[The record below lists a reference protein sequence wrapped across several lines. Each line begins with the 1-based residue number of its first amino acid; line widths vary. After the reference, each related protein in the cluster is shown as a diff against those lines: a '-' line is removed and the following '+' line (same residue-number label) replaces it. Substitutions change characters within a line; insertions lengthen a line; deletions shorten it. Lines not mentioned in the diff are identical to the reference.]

1 MAGKSI
7 NELPEITSVS
17 DSSLMALS
25 SDGKTLGRV
34 AARTL
39 KNSVVGQHI
48 SNYIRYINQDIK
60 LELND
65 GTLTLKAGS
74 KVYVPNGFESDGTTP
89 KFDVVAVPT
98 DINYTAGYNDTRML
112 FVQGSNH
119 SGMDGF
125 PVSQCYSGTTAPT
138 GSTYLYW
145 YDTTNNIIKRTID
158 GGSTWDSND
167 YSLPICIIT
176 GGSSVVSSLDQ
187 VFNGFG
193 YIGSTIFALPGT
205 VVSMPNGKEEN
216 GVLKNTEVEITSVR
230 TVTLGSTSTT
240 EYFGYL
246 SPTGIDY
253 MLATNYYESAIP
265 PTNKNG
271 YAMWLN
277 TQDNRFYVKNFSV
290 SGSAWELV
298 DALGNICKFTTS
310 SGKITKF
317 ESKSVLSLLDT
328 NTFNL
333 VPHIVETFDNGTS
346 WYRLWSDGYIEQGG
360 YAAQPGAAVEA
371 YHTVTFLK
379 PFRNNLY
386 YIFLTSG
393 VGMSGWQYANGA
405 SIGYGYQPDRNVFAG
420 TASMQLSNAV
430 GDGNVPLFW
439 ECKGYAAE

>member
-74 KVYVPNGFESDGTTP
+74 KVYVPNGFEADGITK
-89 KFDVVAVPT
+89 KFDRITIENDLTYISGEDWDKRDYFFAYNSTTKKLSQAVV
-98 DINYTAGYNDTRML
+98 D
-112 FVQGSNH
+112 
-119 SGMDGF
+119 
-125 PVSQCYSGTTAPT
+125 VSVSGTIEPLFNAAYFYNTEDNTIKVKIRDGIVPALISFPIAIVTNPT
-138 GSTYLYW
+138 GNKYESI
-145 YDTTNNIIKRTID
+145 N
-158 GGSTWDSND
+158 
-167 YSLPICIIT
+167 
-176 GGSSVVSSLDQ
+176 Q

-230 TVTLGSTSTT
+230 TVTLGSAGTT
-240 EYFGYL
+240 DYVGYL

-253 MLATNYYESAIP
+253 MLATNYSESAIP

-277 TQDNRFYVKNFSV
+277 TQDNHFYVKNFSV

-328 NTFNL
+328 STFNL
-333 VPHIVETFDNGTS
+333 VPHIVGTYKNGDA
-346 WYRLWSDGYIEQGG
+346 WYRLWSDGWCEQGNSIING
-360 YAAQPGAAVEA
+360 PDAVTTATFLIPFTHIPTILYSRNWRPGGDPGATGADRRM
-371 YHTVTFLK
+371 VTTTE
-379 PFRNNLY
+379 
-386 YIFLTSG
+386 ISTTSFKT
-393 VGMSGWQYANGA
+393 WANGWSSMDVYWTA
-405 SIGYGYQPDRNVFAG
+405 EGYVY
-420 TASMQLSNAV
+420 
-430 GDGNVPLFW
+430 
-439 ECKGYAAE
+439 

>member
-34 AARTL
+34 DARTF

-60 LELND
+60 LELHN

-74 KVYVPNGFESDGTTP
+74 IAYVPNGFESDGTTP
-89 KFDVVAVPT
+89 KFDVVTVASDKTTNGNSASKYFLYV
-98 DINYTAGYNDTRML
+98 N
-112 FVQGSNH
+112 SNNAI
-119 SGMDGF
+119 GTMRPDY
-125 PVSQCYSGTTAPT
+125 CYSGSSAPT
-138 GSTYLYW
+138 VTHTYALW
-145 YDTTNNIIKRTID
+145 YDTTTNSIKQTSD
-158 GGSTWDSND
+158 NGSTWT
-167 YSLPICIIT
+167 T
-176 GGSSVVSSLDQ
+176 GHSFPFAIVINNTPGTVAASSIDQ

-230 TVTLGSTSTT
+230 TVTLGSASTT
-240 EYFGYL
+240 DYIGYL

-253 MLATNYYESAIP
+253 MLATNYYESAVP

-277 TQDNRFYVKNFSV
+277 TQDNHFYVKNFSV
-290 SGSAWELV
+290 SGSEWELV
-298 DALGNICKFTTS
+298 DALGNVCKFTTS

-333 VPHIVETFDNGTS
+333 VPHIVEAYSNGTS
-346 WYRLWSDGYIEQGG
+346 WYRIWSDGWCEQGG
-360 YAAQPGAAVEA
+360 GFVSNDATDTIVTLLKPYTNTTYSIMVGQMIGLAGDASFWNFAVA
-371 YHTVTFLK
+371 NKTTSTVTIH
-379 PFRNNLY
+379 NA
-386 YIFLTSG
+386 T
-393 VGMSGWQYANGA
+393 NGA
-405 SIGYGYQPDRNVFAG
+405 
-420 TASMQLSNAV
+420 
-430 GDGNVPLFW
+430 GNICQW
-439 ECKGYAAE
+439 EAKGYIA

>member
-60 LELND
+60 LGLND
-65 GTLTLKAGS
+65 GVLTLKAGS
-74 KVYVPNGFESDGTTP
+74 KVYVPNGKNADGSN
-89 KFDVVAVPT
+89 KFDEVVIAYDLSLTSLQNRTGVLYYSKKGA
-98 DINYTAGYNDTRML
+98 IYTEQIDR
-112 FVQGSNH
+112 
-119 SGMDGF
+119 
-125 PVSQCYSGTTAPT
+125 CYSGSSYS
-138 GSTYLYW
+138 GGQYGLW
-145 YDTTNNIIKRTID
+145 YDTTNNKITYTGD
-158 GGSTWDSND
+158 GGSSWSFDD
-167 YSLPICIIT
+167 SLPLAICTVTTNGVTSIN
-176 GGSSVVSSLDQ
+176 Q

-193 YIGSTIFALPGT
+193 YIGSTIFVLPGT

-230 TVTLGSTSTT
+230 TVTLGSADTT
-240 EYFGYL
+240 DYIGYL

-290 SGSAWELV
+290 SGSEWELV
-298 DALGNICKFTTS
+298 DALGNVCKFTTS

-360 YAAQPGAAVEA
+360 QCSAADDA
-371 YHTVTFLK
+371 TVTITFHK
-379 PFRNNLY
+379 PFTNTSYRVLSGIVDAQLGGSNFR
-386 YIFLTSG
+386 YISFSNFTTTTMKVAGQSNSG
-393 VGMSGWQYANGA
+393 GSCRGFWYACGQGA
-405 SIGYGYQPDRNVFAG
+405 N
-420 TASMQLSNAV
+420 
-430 GDGNVPLFW
+430 
-439 ECKGYAAE
+439 

>member
-34 AARTL
+34 DARTL

-60 LELND
+60 LELNN
-65 GTLTLKAGS
+65 GILTLKAGS
-74 KVYVPNGFESDGTTP
+74 KVYVPNGVGVFNVVNITSDITVANPYTNESIFIYYRNNGIEQAATN
-89 KFDVVAVPT
+89 A
-98 DINYTAGYNDTRML
+98 
-112 FVQGSNH
+112 
-119 SGMDGF
+119 
-125 PVSQCYSGTTAPT
+125 QCSGTSITVSY
-138 GSTYLYW
+138 GYW
-145 YDTTNNIIKRTID
+145 YDTTNNFIKRID
-158 GGSTWDSND
+158 AGEVSYSGISFPIAIINASNGSWTS
-167 YSLPICIIT
+167 I
-176 GGSSVVSSLDQ
+176 DQ

-230 TVTLGSTSTT
+230 TITLGSADTT
-240 EYFGYL
+240 DYIGYL

-271 YAMWLN
+271 YVMWLN
-277 TQDNRFYVKNFSV
+277 TQDNHFYVKNFSV
-290 SGSAWELV
+290 SGSEWELV
-298 DALGNICKFTTS
+298 DALGNVCKFTTS

-333 VPHIVETFDNGTS
+333 VPHIVETWSNGTS
-346 WYRLWSDGYIEQGG
+346 WYRLYSDGWCEQGG
-360 YAAQPGAAVEA
+360 
-371 YHTVTFLK
+371 
-379 PFRNNLY
+379 RLY
-386 YIFLTSG
+386 YPSSSQECVITFHKPYTNTNYTLTTTTGDFNGSYQYTSG
-393 VGMSGWQYANGA
+393 FNWQWITVRSVTNTSFAVWSGQYACSSWSWKA
-405 SIGYGYQPDRNVFAG
+405 EGYIA
-420 TASMQLSNAV
+420 
-430 GDGNVPLFW
+430 
-439 ECKGYAAE
+439 

>member
-74 KVYVPNGFESDGTTP
+74 KVYVPNGAGV
-89 KFDVVAVPT
+89 FDVVNITSDMTVNPP
-98 DINYTAGYNDTRML
+98 YTNDYIFIYYYNNEIH
-112 FVQGSNH
+112 QASNNA
-119 SGMDGF
+119 
-125 PVSQCYSGTTAPT
+125 QCSGTSITVDY
-138 GSTYLYW
+138 GYW
-145 YDTTNNIIKRTID
+145 YDTTNNFIKRINA
-158 GGSTWDSND
+158 GEVD
-167 YSLPICIIT
+167 YSGISFPIAIVNASN
-176 GGSSVVSSLDQ
+176 GSWTSIDQ

-230 TVTLGSTSTT
+230 TVTLGSADTT
-240 EYFGYL
+240 DYIGYL

-271 YAMWLN
+271 YAMWLS
-277 TQDNRFYVKNFSV
+277 TQDNHFYVKNFSV
-290 SGSAWELV
+290 SGSEWELV

-328 NTFNL
+328 STFNL
-333 VPHIVETFDNGTS
+333 VPHIVGTYKNGDA
-346 WYRLWSDGYIEQGG
+346 WYRLWSDGWCEQGNSIING
-360 YAAQPGAAVEA
+360 PDAVTTA
-371 YHTVTFLK
+371 TFLIPFTHIPTILYSRNWK
-379 PFRNNLY
+379 PGGDPGTTGVDRRMVTTTE
-386 YIFLTSG
+386 ISTTSFKT
-393 VGMSGWQYANGA
+393 WANGWSSMDVYWTA
-405 SIGYGYQPDRNVFAG
+405 EGYVY
-420 TASMQLSNAV
+420 
-430 GDGNVPLFW
+430 
-439 ECKGYAAE
+439 

>member
-60 LELND
+60 FELND

-74 KVYVPNGFESDGTTP
+74 KVYVPNGPGVY
-89 KFDVVAVPT
+89 DVVTVSS
-98 DINYTAGYNDTRML
+98 DIILTSLQDRTGLLYYSSGSIYTEEVGR
-112 FVQGSNH
+112 S
-119 SGMDGF
+119 
-125 PVSQCYSGTTAPT
+125 YSGPSYT
-138 GSTYLYW
+138 GGTYGMW
-145 YDTTNNIIKRTID
+145 YDTTNNKIGWTKD
-158 GGSTWDSND
+158 GGSTFSYNR
-167 YSLPICIIT
+167 SLPLA
-176 GGSSVVSSLDQ
+176 VVTVTTSGVTSIDQ

-230 TVTLGSTSTT
+230 TITLGSADTT
-240 EYFGYL
+240 DYVGYL

-277 TQDNRFYVKNFSV
+277 TQDNHFYVKNFSV

-328 NTFNL
+328 STFNL
-333 VPHIVETFDNGTS
+333 VPHIVETWTSGTS
-346 WYRLWSDGYIEQGG
+346 WYRVYSDGWIEQGG
-360 YAAQPGAAVEA
+360 QCSAADDA
-371 YHTVTFLK
+371 TVTITFHK
-379 PFRNNLY
+379 PFTNTSYCVLSGIVDAQLGGSNFR
-386 YIFLTSG
+386 YISFSNFTTTTMKVAGQSNSG
-393 VGMSGWQYANGA
+393 GSCRGFWYACGQGA
-405 SIGYGYQPDRNVFAG
+405 N
-420 TASMQLSNAV
+420 
-430 GDGNVPLFW
+430 
-439 ECKGYAAE
+439 

>member
-34 AARTL
+34 DARTF

-60 LELND
+60 LELSN

-74 KVYVPNGFESDGTTP
+74 QVIAPNGFEADGTTP
-89 KFDVVAVPT
+89 KFDYVTLQQDLSVKEIYP
-98 DINYTAGYNDTRML
+98 YTGNILVMVNANATAL
-112 FVQGSNH
+112 FTERIGI
-119 SGMDGF
+119 
-125 PVSQCYSGTTAPT
+125 VSSGTTPGYHDT
-138 GSTYLYW
+138 YGSW
-145 YDTTNNIIKRTID
+145 YDTTENIIKRTID
-158 GGSTWDSND
+158 NGVTWNGNFA
-167 YSLPICIIT
+167 LPIALCSYNNLIT
-176 GGSSVVSSLDQ
+176 SIDQ

-230 TVTLGSTSTT
+230 TVTLGSADTT
-240 EYFGYL
+240 DYIGYL

-277 TQDNRFYVKNFSV
+277 TQDNHFYVKNFSV
-290 SGSAWELV
+290 SGSEWELV
-298 DALGNICKFTTS
+298 DALGNVCKFTTS

-333 VPHIVETFDNGTS
+333 VPHIVETWSNGTS
-346 WYRLWSDGYIEQGG
+346 WYRLYSDGWCEQGG
-360 YAAQPGAAVEA
+360 
-371 YHTVTFLK
+371 
-379 PFRNNLY
+379 RLY
-386 YIFLTSG
+386 YPSSSQECVITLHKPYINTNYTLTTTTGDFNGSYQYTSSFNWQWITVRSVTSTSFAVWSG
-393 VGMSGWQYANGA
+393 QYACSSWSWKA
-405 SIGYGYQPDRNVFAG
+405 EGYIA
-420 TASMQLSNAV
+420 
-430 GDGNVPLFW
+430 
-439 ECKGYAAE
+439 

>member
-34 AARTL
+34 SARTL

-60 LELND
+60 LELNN

-74 KVYVPNGFESDGTTP
+74 KVYVPNGPGV
-89 KFDVVAVPT
+89 FDVVTVSS
-98 DINYTAGYNDTRML
+98 DIILTSLQDRTGLLYYSSESIYTEEVGR
-112 FVQGSNH
+112 S
-119 SGMDGF
+119 
-125 PVSQCYSGTTAPT
+125 YSGPSYT
-138 GSTYLYW
+138 GGTYGMW
-145 YDTTNNIIKRTID
+145 YDTTNNKIGWTKD
-158 GGSTWDSND
+158 GGSTFSYNR
-167 YSLPICIIT
+167 SLPL
-176 GGSSVVSSLDQ
+176 SVVTVTTSGVSSIDQ

-230 TVTLGSTSTT
+230 TVTLGSADTT
-240 EYFGYL
+240 DYIGYL
-246 SPTGIDY
+246 SPTGINY

-277 TQDNRFYVKNFSV
+277 TQDNHFYVKNFSV

-333 VPHIVETFDNGTS
+333 VPHIVETFISGTS
-346 WYRLWSDGYIEQGG
+346 WYRLYSDGWCEQGG
-360 YAAQPGAAVEA
+360 ITGIIADYGTA
-371 YHTVTFLK
+371 TVTLLK
-379 PFRNNLY
+379 PFVNLNY
-386 YIFLTSG
+386 TITKGTMMPSDGDDSSYNDATCIRYATRTTNSFQIYNRGATNGGRYVNWKASG
-393 VGMSGWQYANGA
+393 YV
-405 SIGYGYQPDRNVFAG
+405 
-420 TASMQLSNAV
+420 L
-430 GDGNVPLFW
+430 
-439 ECKGYAAE
+439 

>member
-60 LELND
+60 LELNN

-74 KVYVPNGFESDGTTP
+74 KVYVPNGPGV
-89 KFDVVAVPT
+89 FDVVTVSS
-98 DINYTAGYNDTRML
+98 DIILTSLQDRTGLLYYSSGSIYTEEIGR
-112 FVQGSNH
+112 S
-119 SGMDGF
+119 
-125 PVSQCYSGTTAPT
+125 YSGPSYT
-138 GSTYLYW
+138 GGTYGLW
-145 YDTTNNIIKRTID
+145 YDTTNNKIGWTKD
-158 GGSTWDSND
+158 GGSTFSYNR
-167 YSLPICIIT
+167 SLPLA
-176 GGSSVVSSLDQ
+176 VVTVTTSGVTSIYQ

-240 EYFGYL
+240 EYIGYL